1 MKAKAILSTVAV
13 GLGIS
18 LTSALAIPVNIT
30 LSGSPPFSGSSAV
43 VANNVSPSNFG
54 DDTVFNWL
62 TADVSAWNT
71 INGTSYA
78 APTRNADGTA
88 LLKVTTSSGPDSITL
103 ALGSY
108 DYVFLHWGGKVVAG
122 AKPTTSATTPAAAIN
137 SLLLLE
143 VILLLVASRFIHS
156 MVQPGPQFQTAAP
169 RLHFWAWLLVALD
182 SSAADSPSDS

>member
-71 INGTSYA
+71 INGTGYA

-108 DYVFLHWGGKVVAG
+108 DYVFLHWGGQRGGWSQAYYIGNDTSGSHQFSAPPGGHPAVGGLSFYSFYGSTRTPVPDGG
-122 AKPTTSATTPAAAIN
+122 ATLA
-137 SLLLLE
+137 LLGLALGCLGF
-143 VILLLVASRFIHS
+143 VRRRFA
-156 MVQPGPQFQTAAP
+156 V
-169 RLHFWAWLLVALD
+169 
-182 SSAADSPSDS
+182 